1 MARQYPKHYFVELVP
16 PFTNQIFGEGGF
28 WIWAYSLPPLAEGY
42 SKLSVTFTQ
51 DVSKVRS
58 LKTFQQDVQ

>member
-28 WIWAYSLPPLAEGY
+28 WIWAYRPPPLQKELQTLRNIY
-42 SKLSVTFTQ
+42 SGRL
-51 DVSKVRS
+51 
-58 LKTFQQDVQ
+58 